1 MAALSASQADPEP
14 VEDDDDASIAD
25 TPDDIAAAL
34 EQRGYAYVALDATT
48 QRRVRELFDASRTF
62 HASPDD
68 VKRTCHHARFELK
81 SGGWFRAGE
90 EPVYDASDAVGAASR
105 VEDFCVAAGAQAD
118 PASQVWPDDGGA
130 LRDAIFAYFDAARE
144 GPSRR
149 VRAALRGRL
158 LATARRKRQRLR
170 TGLDPEETH
179 DMLAA
184 SLAET
189 PSMLRLL
196 RYPAGA
202 AGSLSAHTD
211 FEVFTAIH
219 QRAPGLEV
227 RVDGTWRR
235 ARAFPDDACA
245 VVLAGDALEFWTN
258 GNVRAARHRVRPA
271 AAAAPRH
278 SIVLFHAARD
288 DADLAPLAHLVG
300 PGGPCARYVA
310 AKDDA
315 DAHDGAP
322 GTLTQLRHLLRR
334 VAAAEANG
342 TAGDRATAGATG
354 A

>member
-14 VEDDDDASIAD
+14 AVVEDDDDASIAD

-130 LRDAIFAYFDAARE
+130 LRDAIFAYFDAARG

-170 TGLDPEETH
+170 TGLDPEEAG

-196 RYPAGA
+196 RYPAA
-202 AGSLSAHTD
+202 PGSLSAHTD

-227 RVDGTWRR
+227 RVDGKWRR
-235 ARAFPDDACA
+235 AGLPDDACA
-245 VVLAGDALEFWTN
+245 VILAGDALEFWTN
-258 GNVRAARHRVRPA
+258 GNVRAAAPRPA
-271 AAAAPRH
+271 GARGGAAPLHRP
-278 SIVLFHAARD
+278 LPRGRD
-288 DADLAPLAHLVG
+288 DADLAPWRTSSA
-300 PGGPCARYVA
+300 PAPCAYVA
-310 AKDDA
+310 PGRRGRARRVA
-315 DAHDGAP
+315 
-322 GTLTQLRHLLRR
+322 GTLTQRLLRR

-342 TAGDRATAGATG
+342 TAGDRASGA
-354 A
+354 